1 MVLWGGRHWHVESA
15 AVQMVGETTLIS
27 LSRLLALRRKL
38 DVSAN
43 NVANSGTVGFRAQSV
58 SFQEHLKPEKVEVG
72 VKPERPLSL
81 VDVPFGFANPITGAF
96 RVTGNPFDL
105 AVQGN
110 SYFVIQT
117 PQGQR
122 YTRDGSFNLDD
133 KGRIVTLAGHPVL
146 GEGGPIIVR
155 SQDGP
160 VGIDSVGR
168 LSTIKGEI
176 GSLRLVNF
184 GPTAN
189 LQIIGGNLYQADQAP
204 IGKSPDTKVLQGML
218 EQSNVNP
225 TVEMSRIIE
234 ITRSYEAASKILK
247 DSQDPSELNKLAYV
261 PD

>member
-1 MVLWGGRHWHVESA
+1 
-15 AVQMVGETTLIS
+15 MVGETTLIS
-27 LSRLLALRRKL
+27 LSRLLALRRQL

-58 SFQEHLKPEKVEVG
+58 SFQEHLKSEKVEVG

-81 VDVPFGFANPITGAF
+81 VDVPFGFSNLTVGAF
-96 RVTGNPFDL
+96 RSTGNPFDI
-105 AVQGN
+105 AIQGS
-110 SYFVIQT
+110 SYFVVQT

-133 KGRIVTLAGHPVL
+133 KGRVVTLTGHPVL
-146 GEGGPIIVR
+146 GEDGPITVR

-160 VGIDSVGR
+160 VSIDSAGR
-168 LSTIKGEI
+168 LSTVKGEV
-176 GSLRLVNF
+176 GSLRLVDF
-184 GPTAN
+184 SPSAN

-204 IGKSPDTKVLQGML
+204 IGKSPGTKVLQGML
-218 EQSNVNP
+218 EQSNVNS
-225 TVEMSRIIE
+225 TMEMSRIIE
-234 ITRSYEAASKILK
+234 INRSYETASKILK

>member
-1 MVLWGGRHWHVESA
+1 
-15 AVQMVGETTLIS
+15 MVGETTLIS

-81 VDVPFGFANPITGAF
+81 VDVPFGFANSSAGGLRA
-96 RVTGNPFDL
+96 TGNPFDL
-105 AVQGN
+105 AIQGS

-117 PQGQR
+117 PRGQR

-146 GEGGPIIVR
+146 GEGGPITVR

-160 VGIDSVGR
+160 VNIDSAGR
-168 LSTIKGEI
+168 LSTSKGEI
-176 GSLRLVNF
+176 GSIKLVTF

-189 LQIIGGNLYQADQAP
+189 LQVLEGNLYQADQAP
-204 IGKSPDTKVLQGML
+204 IAKPPDTKVLQGTL
-218 EQSNVNP
+218 EQSNVNS
-225 TVEMSRIIE
+225 TIEMSRIIE
-234 ITRSYEAASKILK
+234 ITRSYETASKILK
-247 DSQDPSELNKLAYV
+247 DSQDPTELNKLAYV